1 MNETSPLELLPKR
14 SVLLS
19 IVALFFFLLLIVYGT
34 SLSYGFVRWDDGML
48 IYENPAIRGITLKNL
63 YTVFTTYDPELY
75 IPLTLISYQ
84 LDYMIG
90 GINPAIYH
98 FHNLFLHLV
107 NSLLVSWLLLCL
119 LRKKWMALFLG
130 LLFAVHPLNT
140 ETVIWA
146 SARKDL
152 LSIAFFLLSIIS
164 YITWRQNG
172 SKKFYIGS
180 IAAFA
185 LGLLAKVTIIGLPL
199 LLILIDWK
207 EGRPANARIVKEKIP
222 YFAFSILFA
231 IIAFFGKTGVLGSST
246 FTEKI
251 LIPTKSFI
259 FYIEKFILPTNLSV
273 LYPFTSN
280 VSFANP
286 ALLIPLVVMIAII
299 SIGIYSLK
307 STKTI
312 FFGLAWFALCVSP
325 SVLNFSKGD
334 FLYFASD
341 RYAYAGMIGLLVILG
356 TYLSKLIDESRHKEV
371 LASGC
376 AVILFGMGITGYMQS
391 MTWESSQSLFQNA
404 IDTYPNSAIAYNN
417 IGNHLRST
425 GETDKAIEHYDTA
438 LSLSRQFSRNTSDLK
453 EGESKILANLGSA
466 HREQGDIHTAE
477 TAYREA
483 LELNPKNALALQ
495 GTGLM
500 YMQVG
505 KDIMAVIY
513 YEKAIEA
520 NPLLVTPYVN
530 LGSVYVQRGDY
541 AKAIEIL
548 EQGLEINPFFPQVH
562 FNLSSAYKKTG
573 RNRESLESLEKAVE
587 IEPKF
592 VAARINLGIAYAER
606 KMIEEAIEQ
615 FQAILQ
621 YDPSNARARSAIQQL
636 TGR

>member
-1 MNETSPLELLPKR
+1 MNIASPLEILPNR
-14 SVLLS
+14 SVFFS
-19 IVALFFFLLLIVYGT
+19 IIGLFFFLLLIVYGT
-34 SLSYGFVRWDDGML
+34 SLSYGFVRWDDGIL
-48 IYENPAIRGITLKNL
+48 IYENAAVRGITLQNL
-63 YTVFTTYDPELY
+63 KTIFTTYDPELY
-75 IPLTLISYQ
+75 IPLTLLSYQ
-84 LDYMIG
+84 VDYMIG

-140 ETVIWA
+140 EAVIWA

-172 SKKFYIGS
+172 SKKFYICS

-185 LGLLAKVTIIGLPL
+185 LGLLSKVTIIGLPL

-207 EGRPANARIVKEKIP
+207 EGRPANVRIVKEKIP
-222 YFAFSILFA
+222 YFALSVLFA

-251 LIPTKSFI
+251 LIPAKSFI
-259 FYIEKFILPTNLSV
+259 FYIEKFIFPANLSV
-273 LYPFTSN
+273 LYPFTDT
-280 VSFANP
+280 VSLSTASLLVP
-286 ALLIPLVVMIAII
+286 LLLITGLLGF
-299 SIGIYSLK
+299 GIFSLK
-307 STKTI
+307 RTKMI
-312 FFGLAWFALCVSP
+312 FFGFAWFVICVSP

-417 IGNHLRST
+417 IGNHLRSL

-466 HREQGDIHTAE
+466 RREQGDIHTAE

-505 KDIMAVIY
+505 KHIMAVIY

-530 LGSVYVQRGDY
+530 LGSVYVQYGDY
-541 AKAIEIL
+541 AKAIEVL
-548 EQGLEINPFFPQVH
+548 EQGLEINPFFPQMH

-573 RNRESLESLEKAVE
+573 RNRESLESLEKAVDL
-587 IEPKF
+587 EPRF

-606 KMIEEAIEQ
+606 NKIDEAIKQ
-615 FQAILQ
+615 FTEVLKH
-621 YDPSNARARSAIQQL
+621 DPSNARARSAIQQL